1 MRAAL
6 VTDQPLLAE
15 GLNAVFERS
24 GKFQLVAVYTKTA
37 ELLNLLPARAPELA
51 IIDAGQDISF
61 PFLAEVIAS
70 APACKMVL
78 LSRTPTAEL
87 MYHAQEIGASA
98 LLPTSL
104 SAKRLLSCLEQVEN
118 GGTIF
123 DYTAPSGGSPSKAI
137 RLTKRESQLVALVSQ
152 GLKNKEIAAHLGISE
167 GTVKTYFSNLFQ
179 KVGANDRLEL
189 ALFGLKNA
197 TGRADVPRGVER
209 DGQRGEAARELPPSK
224 STSPVHGPKSLL
236 LNAPGSLRVALP

>member
-6 VTDQPLLAE
+6 VTDQPIMAE

-24 GKFQLVAVYTKTA
+24 GKFSLVAVYAKPA
-37 ELLNLLPARAPELA
+37 ELLNLLPALSAELA
-51 IIDAGQDISF
+51 IIDVGPDISF
-61 PFLAEVIAS
+61 PFLSEVIAS

-78 LSRTPTAEL
+78 LSRTPTAEM

-98 LLPTSL
+98 LLPTGL
-104 SAKRLLSCLEQVEN
+104 PTDRLLSCLDLVKSGE
-118 GGTIF
+118 TIF
-123 DYTAPSGGSPSKAI
+123 DYTARSGGSASKAI
-137 RLTKRESQLVALVSQ
+137 RLTKRESELVALVSQ

-167 GTVKTYFSNLFQ
+167 GTVKTYFSKLFQ

-197 TGRADVPRGVER
+197 TGRADHDRVGQPGGTSRGL
-209 DGQRGEAARELPPSK
+209 APK
-224 STSPVHGPKSLL
+224 SISPVHGPKSLL
-236 LNAPGSLRVALP
+236 LKPHAVLQAAHR

>member
-6 VTDQPLLAE
+6 VTDQPLIAE

-24 GKFQLVAVYTKTA
+24 GKFHLVAVYLKTS
-37 ELLNLLPARAPELA
+37 ELLNLLPALSPELA
-51 IIDAGQDISF
+51 VIDVGSDISF
-61 PFLAEVIAS
+61 PFLAEVIAA

-87 MYHAQEIGASA
+87 TYHAQEIGASA
-98 LLPTSL
+98 LLPTNL
-104 SAKRLLSCLEQVEN
+104 SATRLLACLEQVEN
-118 GGTIF
+118 GETIF
-123 DYTAPSGGSPSKAI
+123 DYTARSGDSASKAI
-137 RLTKRESQLVALVSQ
+137 RLTKRESELVALVSQ

-167 GTVKTYFSNLFQ
+167 GTVKTYFSKLFQ

-197 TGRADVPRGVER
+197 TGRSDVARS
-209 DGQRGEAARELPPSK
+209 GQRDETLRNTPTSATR
-224 STSPVHGPKSLL
+224 SPVHGPKSLL
-236 LNAPGSLRVALP
+236 LNRHDPLRVAHR